1 MAPVQSPQIKRMYYI
16 KYLHDVMFSYV
27 FQDRKQLQ
35 TAAIN
40 RIAEDNQTILNA
52 ISATFV
58 FDGLWYPEIVRSQP
72 LEILKIANRVLHPN
86 FREQM
91 QELLQV
97 VDFDN
102 QDTQV
107 GIRTLLGNILM
118 LSKHKEDLNRLLPS
132 DLFLAISPIDR
143 ETFDVEDP
151 LSTDAI
157 DTFMEQNKINF
168 GYLRRLVITRLLL
181 ARN

>member
-72 LEILKIANRVLHPN
+72 LEILKKPI
-86 FREQM
+86 ESYIQM